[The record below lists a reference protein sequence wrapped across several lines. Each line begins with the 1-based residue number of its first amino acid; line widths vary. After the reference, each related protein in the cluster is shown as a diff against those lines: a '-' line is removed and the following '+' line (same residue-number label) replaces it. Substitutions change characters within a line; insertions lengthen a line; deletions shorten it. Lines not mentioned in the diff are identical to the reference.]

1 MKKLIALVIA
11 LSPSFAFAQTLTDI
25 NSVTLKATNLGTLVI
40 QIIIS
45 LSVLWIIISIFRYL
59 VAGSPDGRK
68 EGGMAILYGV
78 IALFLMFSIWGL
90 VYILKNSF
98 TFSQKGINQ
107 TDVNDLKLTPPTTIP
122 NQ

>member
-1 MKKLIALVIA
+1 MKKLIALVFA
-11 LSPSFAFAQTLTDI
+11 LSPGFAFAQTLTDI
-25 NSVTLKATNLGTLVI
+25 NSVGTKATNLGTLVI

-98 TFSQKGINQ
+98 TFSDNTVKQS
-107 TDVNDLKLTPPTTIP
+107 DLNNIRVPALPPVP
-122 NQ
+122 NN